1 MKNKIFNWLVIGTL
15 VVVSQQVSA
24 NIAGWTTIGTSG
36 VSSATDGVVTIP
48 SPYTSVNWISTAG
61 GILGNNGGY
70 SGTNG
75 STVTSNAFAVTS
87 AGSALT
93 FAFDFITSDGT
104 TSFPDYAWANLYKAD
119 DNSLVAT
126 LFTATTNPTG
136 SAVPGTGAGLPAISA
151 TITPANV
158 TVTTGVGS
166 TNWSPLGGSS
176 GACFQGYGQGCGNTD
191 WVDALYNIASP
202 GNYYLTFGVANKT
215 DTAFDTGMAFVGT
228 AIGGVSIEDEDVSVP
243 EPTTIVLMAI
253 GIAALAVRRRS
264 LISSTDMPGV
274 LRL

>member
-61 GILGNNGGY
+61 GVFGNNGGY
-70 SGTNG
+70 GGTNG
-75 STVTSNAFAVTS
+75 STVTSNAFAVTL

-93 FAFDFITSDGT
+93 FAFDFVTSDGT
-104 TSFPDYAWANLYKAD
+104 TTFPDYAWANLYKAD

-136 SAVPGTGAGLPAISA
+136 STVPGIGAGLPAISA
-151 TITPANV
+151 IISPSNASV
-158 TVTTGVGS
+158 FTGPGS
-166 TNWSPLGGSS
+166 TVWSPLSASS
-176 GACFQGYGQGCGNTD
+176 GACFVAYGQGCGNTG
-191 WVDALYNIASP
+191 WVDASYNVLTP
-202 GNYYLTFGVANKT
+202 GNYYLTLGVANAG
-215 DTAFDTGMAFVGT
+215 DQAFDTGMAFVGT
-228 AIGGVSIEDEDVSVP
+228 AIGGVPIEDEDVSVP

-253 GIAALAVRRRS
+253 GLAALAVRRRS
-264 LISSTDMPGV
+264 LISSADMPGV

>member
-1 MKNKIFNWLVIGTL
+1 MKNNIFNWLVIGTL

-70 SGTNG
+70 GGTNG

-93 FAFDFITSDGT
+93 FAFNFVTSDGLDT
-104 TSFPDYAWANLYKAD
+104 RTNINYPDYAWANIYKAA
-119 DNSLVAT
+119 DNSRVAT
-126 LFTATTNPTG
+126 LFTATTNPSG
-136 SAVPGTGAGLPAISA
+136 NAVPGNGAFLPSISA
-151 TITPANV
+151 AINPATSWSTS
-158 TVTTGVGS
+158 TV
-166 TNWSPLGGSS
+166 WSPLGASS
-176 GACFQGYGQGCGNTD
+176 GFCSGQGCGNTG
-191 WVDALYNIASP
+191 WVNALYNIISP
-202 GNYYLTFGVANKT
+202 GSYYLEFGVANAV
-215 DTAFDTGMAFVGT
+215 DQAGYTGLAFVG
-228 AIGGVSIEDEDVSVP
+228 SIVEGDPNQNVP

-253 GIAALAVRRRS
+253 GLAALAVRRRS
-264 LISSTDMPGV
+264 LISSADMPGV

>member
-1 MKNKIFNWLVIGTL
+1 MKNKIFNWLVIVTL
-15 VVVSQQVSA
+15 VVVSHQVSA

-36 VSSATDGVVTIP
+36 VSSAIDGVVTIP
-48 SPYTSVNWISTAG
+48 STYTSVNWISTAG
-61 GILGNNGGY
+61 GVFGNNGGY
-70 SGTNG
+70 GGTNG

-93 FAFDFITSDGT
+93 FAFDFVTSDGT

-151 TITPANV
+151 TITPATV

-166 TNWSPLGGSS
+166 TKWSPLGGSS
-176 GACFQGYGQGCGNTD
+176 DACYQGYGQGCGNTD

-202 GNYYLTFGVANKT
+202 GSYYLTFGVANAG
-215 DTAFDTGMAFVGT
+215 DQAYDTGMAFVGT
-228 AIGGVSIEDEDVSVP
+228 AIGGVPIEDEDVAVP

-253 GIAALAVRRRS
+253 GLAALAVRRRS
-264 LISSTDMPGV
+264 LISSADMPGV